1 MQKNKHLTKISD
13 DEMEKKRQEMLKNA
27 DWRNSARK
35 NNVKAAAIQDEYE
48 ERNNQ
53 NKAVDFIRLN
63 FLLNLIY
70 KYQFLPSF

>member
-1 MQKNKHLTKISD
+1 
-13 DEMEKKRQEMLKNA
+13 MEKKRQEMLKNA